1 MTLKFKVTRNVDGGT
16 QLVAAEKPT
25 SYAAIR
31 TRFYGPTNTKG
42 ARIVAM
48 RPATTFAPA
57 ERLTMAYDYELGDIG
72 SHHAAA
78 VLFLAKF
85 NPYPVSIKPD
95 AMAFNGDM
103 FWSWTA
109 A

>member
-1 MTLKFKVTRNVDGGT
+1 MTT
-16 QLVAAEKPT
+16 PT

-42 ARIVAM
+42 ARIVAT
-48 RPATTFAPA
+48 RPATTFTPA
-57 ERLTMAYDYELGDIG
+57 ERLTMAYDYELGDTG

-85 NPYPVSIKPD
+85 NEYPVSINPD
-95 AMAFNGDM
+95 GMCWNGDM
-103 FWSWTA
+103 FWTWKA

>member
-1 MTLKFKVTRNVDGGT
+1 MTT
-16 QLVAAEKPT
+16 PT

-42 ARIVAM
+42 PRIVAT

-57 ERLTMAYDYELGDIG
+57 ERLTMAYDYELGDTG

-78 VLFLAKF
+78 VLFLDKF
-85 NPYPVSIKPD
+85 NEFPVSLNPEGMCWD
-95 AMAFNGDM
+95 GDM
-103 FWSWTA
+103 FWTWKA

>member
-1 MTLKFKVTRNVDGGT
+1 MTATAIDTPTRENH
-16 QLVAAEKPT
+16 APH

-48 RPATTFAPA
+48 RPATTFSPA
-57 ERLTMAYDYELGDIG
+57 ERLTMAYDYELGDTG

-85 NPYPVSIKPD
+85 NPYPVTIKPE
-95 AMAFNGDM
+95 GDGV
-103 FWSWTA
+103 
-109 A
+109 